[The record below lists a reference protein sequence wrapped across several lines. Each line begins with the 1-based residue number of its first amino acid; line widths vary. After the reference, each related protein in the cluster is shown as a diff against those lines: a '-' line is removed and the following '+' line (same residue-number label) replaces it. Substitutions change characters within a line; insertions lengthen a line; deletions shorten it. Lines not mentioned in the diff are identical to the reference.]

1 MPIPLSLLI
10 HGEQTKK
17 EFNLPENI
25 EVITFTGDNQLL
37 LEEEARVLF
46 NWIRN
51 DFVYLSGIDW
61 KKMYDSQIFLI
72 NETTTTINSYR
83 TGDLCPNLT
92 LYFVPE
98 QTYGPNNVLGFYD
111 PSVAKLA
118 NVDNLRPTEGRI
130 EDLTRQIYNTVG
142 DNRLTLEYYIKNIL
156 SSIIPPNAKLRLY
169 LFCCRGGEAPEHYMN
184 VELIPTHRITNRGI
198 IKIPTPNNMNISGGY
213 RRRSRNKT
221 KRITRRRSHKK

>member
-10 HGEQTKK
+10 HGEQTKY
-17 EFNLPENI
+17 EFNDIPDNLEI
-25 EVITFTGDNQLL
+25 ITFTGNNQYLH
-37 LEEEARVLF
+37 EEEARVLF

-51 DFVYLSGIDW
+51 DYSYLSEANW
-61 KKMYDSQIFLI
+61 KNYSSQIFLI
-72 NETTTTINSYR
+72 NETTTTINCYR

-118 NVDNLRPTEGRI
+118 NARNMRPTEGRL
-130 EDLTRQIYNTVG
+130 EDLTTKIYNNVG
-142 DNRLTLEYYIKNIL
+142 NNRFTLEYYVKNIL
-156 SSIIPPNAKLRLY
+156 SPIIPRNTKMRLY
-169 LFCCRGGEAPEHYMN
+169 LFCCRGGEAPQHYMN

-198 IKIPTPNNMNISGGY
+198 IKIPTPNNMNMNGGY
-213 RRRSRNKT
+213 RRRSRNKA